1 MIPLSPVSSR
11 EEMHCLSR
19 LSHLTTPAAGLPTHS
34 LRLHANEAASGWQP
48 QAQHAM
54 PSVVQTSRR
63 AELRKS
69 RKLQLD
75 LDLPAHLRGRVDP
88 SVS

>member
-11 EEMHCLSR
+11 EEMRCLSR

-75 LDLPAHLRGRVDP
+75 LPGTTITYQYE
-88 SVS
+88 